1 MSSAPGRTLLGH
13 PAGIATLFFVEMW
26 ERLSF
31 YGMRAL
37 LILFLVDQV
46 AHGGLGLDDRTASA
60 IYGMY
65 VGATYL
71 ACLPGGWVGD
81 RVLGSQ
87 RAVLMGGIVIT
98 CGHLLLG
105 FAPST
110 QVFFFGLL
118 VIVIVLA
125 VYLGLLQLI
134 AAWARKV
141 AGAGAGSDGDGGG
154 GVGGGDTEIG
164 SSGPDAGATV
174 ASGTA

>member
-1 MSSAPGRTLLGH
+1 LKPAPGRTIFGH

-71 ACLPGGWVGD
+71 ACLPGGWIGD

-87 RAVLMGGIVIT
+87 RAVLIGGIVIT
-98 CGHLLLG
+98 TGHLLLG
-105 FAPST
+105 FAP
-110 QVFFFGLL
+110 
-118 VIVIVLA
+118 
-125 VYLGLLQLI
+125 
-134 AAWARKV
+134 
-141 AGAGAGSDGDGGG
+141 
-154 GVGGGDTEIG
+154 
-164 SSGPDAGATV
+164 
-174 ASGTA
+174 